1 MSYVKGLHPV
11 GALLSDA
18 PERVRVLLVQK
29 NRRDTRMQNLIAMA
43 KTGNVRC
50 EFVDKRRLGRVGG
63 EGHQGVVA
71 DCHALSL
78 ATEADLEDC
87 YEDWGAQKLFLVLEH
102 VSDPRNLG
110 ASLRTAAAAGV
121 NAVLVP
127 KRRSAPLNAAALKA
141 AAGAAE
147 RLMIVEVANLARRL
161 EWLQRQGV
169 WIVGAVPEA
178 TRSWTDVD
186 MTRDVAIVVGS
197 EGEGLRVLTK
207 KLCDETVTIPM
218 AAAMDSL
225 NVSVAT
231 GVLLFEVVRQR
242 TAGKQSRAR

>member
-1 MSYVKGLHPV
+1 MSYVKGIHPV
-11 GALLSDA
+11 SALLNDA

-29 NRRDTRMQNLIAMA
+29 NRRDTRMQNLIAAA
-43 KTGNVRC
+43 KTRSVRC
-50 EFVDKRRLGRVGG
+50 EFVEKRRLDRVGG
-63 EGHQGVVA
+63 DGHQGVVA

-78 ATEADLEDC
+78 ATEADLEDV
-87 YEDWGAQKLFLVLEH
+87 YETWAAEKLFLVLES

-110 ASLRTAAAAGV
+110 AALRTAAAAGV

-127 KRRSAPLNAAALKA
+127 KRRSAPLNSAALKA

-147 RLMIVEVANLARRL
+147 RLMIVEVVNLARRL
-161 EWLQRQGV
+161 EWFKQRGV
-169 WIVGAVPEA
+169 WIVGATPEA
-178 TRSWTDVD
+178 ERGWTEVD
-186 MTRDVAIVVGS
+186 FCRDVVIVVGS
-197 EGEGLRVLTK
+197 EGEGLRVLTR

-218 AAAMDSL
+218 AEAMDSL

-242 TAGKQSRAR
+242 ASPDGG